1 MIKELK
7 NKILKVWYRWRVKSS
22 MVHRYRSEYE
32 MNQILE
38 EWITKRIF
46 DGQQGRREELIK
58 MQKRVEETKLFLD
71 FLIGL

>member
-7 NKILKVWYRWRVKSS
+7 NKILTIWYRWRVKSS
-22 MVHRYRSEYE
+22 MIQRYRSEYE

-38 EWITKRIF
+38 DWITKRIF

-58 MQKRVEETKLFLD
+58 MQKRVEETKLFLN
-71 FLIGL
+71 FLLKL